1 MGIMRKFAIFTFIS
15 GMGIGASSLILLH
28 TNIVYRQLNWTVEK
42 NITRRLGQQA
52 GENLN
57 TLQAT
62 AESIATSK
70 FPPVDMLP
78 YLSFIGL
85 ACAAILTAFFLAIL
99 AISARADTADH

>member
-1 MGIMRKFAIFTFIS
+1 MGEGDMI
-15 GMGIGASSLILLH
+15 
-28 TNIVYRQLNWTVEK
+28 
-42 NITRRLGQQA
+42 RRLGQEA

-78 YLSFIGL
+78 YLLFIGL